1 MGPDDSSA
9 TAASKTAATGT
20 WRSEWPGTPRGLGKE
35 DEITEAPIQA
45 KKAEVARFTPTWQG
59 PVAENHRE
67 LSAGRCLGGR
77 LLTLTFVLV
86 SQPVLTRS
94 THVVAWPQGDQILGG
109 GHVTHGAK
117 AGPQNPE
124 THKTKKIPSTWE
136 EKKKDRRRNHL
147 ILVGN
152 PPGAQV
158 VP

>member
-1 MGPDDSSA
+1 M
-9 TAASKTAATGT
+9 TAVADI
-20 WRSEWPGTPRGLGKE
+20 PRWLGNE
-35 DEITEAPIQA
+35 DEGTEAPIQT

-109 GHVTHGAK
+109 GHVTHGAR
-117 AGPQNPE
+117 AEPQNPE
-124 THKTKKIPSTWE
+124 THKTKKYPRRGRKR
-136 EKKKDRRRNHL
+136 KK
-147 ILVGN
+147 
-152 PPGAQV
+152 
-158 VP
+158 